1 MEREKFASRLGFVL
15 VAAGCA
21 IGLGNIWRF
30 PWLVGQ
36 YGGGLFVLIYLVFL
50 VIMGLPIMTS
60 ELAVGRGSQR
70 SVALSFQ
77 TLEPKGTKWHVYSY
91 FAMAGNY
98 LLMMFYTTI
107 SGWMLLYLY
116 KMIRGEF
123 MNITP
128 DEVGAVFGATTASAS
143 ASIGWMIAICVLGF
157 AVCAIGLQKGVERIT
172 KLMMSCLFIVLLIL
186 IIRAVTLPGAAE
198 GLRFYLIPSLEPIKE
213 HGLWT
218 IIYAAMGQAFFSL
231 SLGMGSMAIFGSYLK
246 KDKSLVGESR
256 NIIIL
261 DTCAAVGAGL
271 VIFPSCFAFGIEP
284 GSGPGLIFVTIPN
297 VFNHMPAG
305 YFWGI
310 LFFLFMVFASLSTVI
325 AVFENIV
332 AFALDLTSW
341 NRKKAVAINAFAVIL
356 LSLPCALGF
365 NVLAGGLTPVLSWLG
380 DGAVVLDLEDFIVS
394 QNILPIG
401 GMIYVLFCT
410 RKYGWGYKSFM
421 AEVNSGEGLKWSA
434 SSFVKG
440 YTTLIL
446 PLIIL
451 VIFVMGYYDKFFK

>member
-30 PWLVGQ
+30 PWLVGE
-36 YGGGLFVLIYLVFL
+36 YGGGLFVLIYLIFL
-50 VIMGLPIMTS
+50 LILGLPVMAS
-60 ELAVGRGSQR
+60 EFAVGRASQR
-70 SVALSFQ
+70 SVALSFHE
-77 TLEPKGTKWHVYSY
+77 LEPKGTKWHLFSY
-91 FAMAGNY
+91 FGMAGNY

-107 SGWMLLYLY
+107 SGWMLFYLY

-123 MNITP
+123 MGATTE
-128 DEVGAVFGATTASAS
+128 EVGAAFAATTSSAS
-143 ASIGWMIAICVLGF
+143 ASVGWMIVICLAGF

-172 KLMMSCLFIVLLIL
+172 KVMMSCLFVVLLIL
-186 IIRAVTLPGAAE
+186 IARAVTLPGAAQ
-198 GLRFYLIPSLEPIKE
+198 GLHFYLVPSLEPVKE

-231 SLGMGSMAIFGSYLK
+231 SIGMGSMAIFGSYLK

-271 VIFPSCFAFGIEP
+271 VIFPACFAFGIEP
-284 GSGPGLIFVTIPN
+284 NTGPGLIFVTLPN
-297 VFNHMPAG
+297 VFNHMPGG
-305 YFWGI
+305 YFWSI

-341 NRKKAVAINAFAVIL
+341 SRKKAVAVNAVAVIL

-365 NVLAGGLTPVLSWLG
+365 NALAGSLAPILAWLG
-380 DGAVVLDLEDFIVS
+380 EGSVVLDLEDFIVS
-394 QNILPIG
+394 QNILPLG
-401 GMIYVLFCT
+401 GVVYVLFCT
-410 RKYGWGYKSFM
+410 RKYGWGYQNFL
-421 AEVNSGEGLKWSA
+421 AEVNSGEGLKWSSDILVKA
-434 SSFVKG
+434 YATFV
-440 YTTLIL
+440 L
-446 PLIIL
+446 PCIIL
-451 VIFVMGYYDKFFK
+451 LIFIMGYYDKFF